1 MKYALPVA
9 AALLLAMTAAT
20 VAHAQ
25 GQSAATIQGS
35 TAVAPSGPSTSGSKA
50 VSTSG
55 VTTMSAN
62 FDMELSFAPDV
73 NDWLDRSD
81 IGECNPDEDGAFVCV
96 LEGPWTDLG
105 APLKGT
111 VTDPATGAT
120 GGLEAICSIDGY
132 AAVSFAIA
140 PPSDDSLLPVVDLVD
155 SGGKVRVDC
164 AWRLRMNDAQR
175 SLLVGRA
182 LMNTY
187 MTAADPASA
196 IVRLNDSVTF
206 DVAAGTGAF
215 TGLTGYGITDALATF
230 PMLGPSGE
238 LPIDFELV
246 SMGEPSNGV
255 RAAAA
260 PPSGGKVDFN
270 LRASSDKLHI
280 SAPQRVSRRDLA
292 GALIGETAPGSRC
305 LFKAKSGG
313 RRVNLGSSRA
323 DTGGFVKLNRRRAT
337 KLGEGRW
344 TITGS
349 CKTRSGSV
357 RAATKLTLEK

>member
-25 GQSAATIQGS
+25 GQSAATTQRS
-35 TAVAPSGPSTSGSKA
+35 TAVAPTGASTSGSTVA
-50 VSTSG
+50 STGGATSL
-55 VTTMSAN
+55 SAN
-62 FDMELSFAPDV
+62 FDMELNFAPDV

-111 VTDPATGAT
+111 VTDSTTGTT
-120 GGLEAICSIDGY
+120 GNLEAICSIDGY
-132 AAVSFAIA
+132 AAVSFSIA
-140 PPSDDSLLPVVDLVD
+140 PPADDSLLPVVDLVD

-164 AWRLRMNDAQR
+164 AWRLRVNDAQR

-196 IVRLNDSVTF
+196 LVRLNDSVTF

-215 TGLTGYGITDALATF
+215 AGLTGYGITDAQATF
-230 PMLGPSGE
+230 PMLGSSGE

-246 SMGEPSNGV
+246 SMGERSNGV
-255 RAAAA
+255 GAAATPA
-260 PPSGGKVDFN
+260 GGKVDFN

-280 SAPQRVSRRDLA
+280 SAPQRLSRRDLA

-305 LFKAKSGG
+305 SFKAKRGG

-323 DTGGFVKLNRRRAT
+323 DAGGFVKLNRRRAA

-344 TITGS
+344 TITGT

-357 RAATKLTLEK
+357 SAAAKLTLEK

>member
-25 GQSAATIQGS
+25 GHSVATNQGS
-35 TAVAPSGPSTSGSKA
+35 TAVAPSGASTSGSKV
-50 VSTSG
+50 VSTGG
-55 VTTMSAN
+55 VTSLSAN
-62 FDMELSFAPDV
+62 FDMALNFAPDV
-73 NDWLDRSD
+73 SDWLDRSD
-81 IGECNPDEDGAFVCV
+81 IGECNPDDTGAFVCV

-120 GGLEAICSIDGY
+120 GNLEAICSIDGY
-132 AAVSFAIA
+132 AAVSFSIA
-140 PPSDDSLLPVVDLVD
+140 PPSEDSLAPVVDLVD
-155 SGGKVRVDC
+155 AGGKVRVDC
-164 AWRLRMNDAQR
+164 AWRLRMNDAQS

-196 IVRLNDSVTF
+196 VVRLNDSVTF
-206 DVAAGTGAF
+206 DVAAGTGAY
-215 TGLTGYGITDALATF
+215 TGLTGYGTTDAQATF

-246 SMGEPSNGV
+246 SMGKQSNGV

-260 PPSGGKVDFN
+260 PMGGTVDFN

-280 SAPQRVSRRDLA
+280 SAPQRVGRRDLA
-292 GALIGETAPGSRC
+292 GALIGETAPRSKC
-305 LFKAKSGG
+305 SFKAKSGG

-323 DTGGFVKLNRRRAT
+323 DSGGFVKLNRSRAA
-337 KLGEGRW
+337 KLDTGRW
-344 TITGS
+344 TITGT

-357 RAATKLTLEK
+357 RAAAKLKLEK